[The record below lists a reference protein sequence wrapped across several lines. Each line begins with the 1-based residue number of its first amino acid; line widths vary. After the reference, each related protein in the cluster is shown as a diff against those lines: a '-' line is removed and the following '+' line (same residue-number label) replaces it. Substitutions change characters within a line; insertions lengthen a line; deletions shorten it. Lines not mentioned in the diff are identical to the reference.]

1 MDLNEVIEGLELKI
15 KGAGKISGQSS
26 KHFGFKNWHTTTL
39 QLLKELPS
47 SYFQEINAFKKLTFE
62 TTGYQRGK
70 KFASRTD
77 NTKYIGDLDAAIKV
91 LKEITGK
98 VKTESNKNEPDPL
111 KDPKTKP
118 DKPPVKKSG
127 SQKTSAEKR
136 AKKSSTGR
144 KPDRKGSSSARKK
157 K

>member
-1 MDLNEVIEGLELKI
+1 MELDKVIKGLELKI

-47 SYFQEINAFKKLTFE
+47 SYFQEVNDFKKLTFE

-77 NTKYIGDLDAAIKV
+77 NTKYIGDLDIAVRV
-91 LKEITGK
+91 LKKITGK
-98 VKTESNKNEPDPL
+98 GKTKSNKKESDPL
-111 KDPKTKP
+111 TDQKTKP

-127 SQKTSAEKR
+127 TQKTSAEKSAR
-136 AKKSSTGR
+136 KSSTGR
-144 KPDRKGSSSARKK
+144 KPAKKGSSSTRKK

>member
-1 MDLNEVIEGLELKI
+1 MDLNEIIEGLELKI

-26 KHFGFKNWHTTTL
+26 RHFGFKNWHTTTL

-47 SYFQEINAFKKLTFE
+47 SYFQEVNAFKKLTFE

-70 KFASRTD
+70 KFASRAD
-77 NTKYIGDLDAAIKV
+77 NTKYIGDLDAAV
-91 LKEITGK
+91 RTLKKITGK
-98 VKTESNKNEPDPL
+98 GKTKSNKKESDPL
-111 KDPKTKP
+111 TDQKTKP

-127 SQKTSAEKR
+127 SQKTSAEKSAR
-136 AKKSSTGR
+136 KSSTGR
-144 KPDRKGSSSARKK
+144 KPAKKGSSSARKK